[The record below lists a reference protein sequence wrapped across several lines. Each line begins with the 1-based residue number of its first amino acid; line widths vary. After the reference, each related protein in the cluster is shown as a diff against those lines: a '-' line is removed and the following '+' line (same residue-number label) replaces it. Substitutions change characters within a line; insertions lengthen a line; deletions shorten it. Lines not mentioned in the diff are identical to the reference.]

1 VKCQGECPCW
11 WSSQDY
17 IEKDEPY
24 QEIYD
29 KVLLAEKIDKLTDKI
44 EAELV

>member
-1 VKCQGECPCW
+1 METN
-11 WSSQDY
+11 
-17 IEKDEPY
+17 EPY

-44 EAELV
+44 EAGLV